1 MSDKIIFRTNC
12 KDGSALKDLEKDVE
26 NKWQWRWL
34 EEKDVNGDY
43 FDAYIRKI
51 ELPGEYRLPNSDPF
65 SYFLCAI
72 AMLFNALINT
82 RVKRQM
88 PSVFK
93 PQIITVMSHHSN
105 CRRQRNKL

>member
-1 MSDKIIFRTNC
+1 MSDKIIFRTDC

-51 ELPGEYRLPNSDPF
+51 ELPGEYRLPNCDPF
-65 SYFLCAI
+65 SYILCAI

-88 PSVFK
+88 PSVSDF
-93 PQIITVMSHHSN
+93 IIMMFLFH
-105 CRRQRNKL
+105 